1 MLLALFVARIHCWV
15 TLSLLSTK
23 TRSLSLRA
31 PCYQPVLL
39 QRVFL
44 SSVGL
49 YICPCW
55 VSLGLLAQCS
65 SLSMSLWMA
74 TLPLTVLTW
83 LTYWCICKSSEVVL
97 CHWFKL
103 DEHWT
108 ELVPAV
114 HRLLLDS
121 SYSMTHLWLSSKFR
135 WFLSSAVEEQVKTGK
150 LVMRPNVVEQ
160 LF

>member
-1 MLLALFVARIHCWV
+1 MLLALFVARIHCRV

-23 TRSLSLRA
+23 TQSLSLRA
-31 PCYQPVLL
+31 PCYQPLLL

-44 SSVGL
+44 SSVRL

-65 SLSMSLWMA
+65 SLSVSVWMA

-103 DEHWT
+103 D
-108 ELVPAV
+108 
-114 HRLLLDS
+114 
-121 SYSMTHLWLSSKFR
+121 SMCSLNRTCTCSTPF
-135 WFLSSAVEEQVKTGK
+135 VTG
-150 LVMRPNVVEQ
+150 LQ
-160 LF
+160 LQYDPFVTIL